1 MVFCDQVL
9 TWCFLGSLRC
19 RMYQSIFKWLDT
31 TTLVYYLHL
40 FFFCFGLLHL
50 DCFYPLTITN
60 GISINIFV
68 QDCVDLSF
76 SFSWVYTSNGI
87 SGLGCNCMANHLK
100 SCHASPS
107 YVPSSDGGSSFST
120 STPTSHLTFVS
131 IYVRCHMVS
140 GVLIFISLLAN
151 DVLSVFH

>member
-1 MVFCDQVL
+1 MVFSRL
-9 TWCFLGSLRC
+9 SPFLNGWILLHWYTIC
-19 RMYQSIFKWLDT
+19 IFSFSV
-31 TTLVYYLHL
+31 LVY
-40 FFFCFGLLHL
+40 L
-50 DCFYPLTITN
+50 DSFYPLAIRN
-60 GISINIFV
+60 RVSINIFV

-120 STPTSHLTFVS
+120 STPPSHLTFVS
-131 IYVRCHMVS
+131 ISVS
-140 GVLIFISLLAN
+140 VTWCLGF
-151 DVLSVFH
+151 